1 MTAKAKLFLIFGGL
15 FLSFFILIIGSA
27 IFALF
32 ISPMLSVKSR
42 AELNRKRTA
51 ETSGTITTLSQFR
64 SQGDKY
70 RGSTFNSTFGYQY
83 VVSGVTYNGEK
94 QTSGSNDDEKK
105 KGLKIKVCYDPSDP
119 RSADFYYPEENKTCG
134 K

>member
-1 MTAKAKLFLIFGGL
+1 MTAKSKLFLVFGGA
-15 FLSFFILIIGSA
+15 FLIIFILIIGSG
-27 IFALF
+27 LF
-32 ISPMLSVKSR
+32 MFFVAPMLSGKKR
-42 AELNRKRTA
+42 AELNQKRTA
-51 ETSGTITTLSQFR
+51 ETIGTITTLSQFR

-83 VVSGVTYNGEK
+83 VVGGVTYNGER

-119 RSADFYYPEENKTCG
+119 KSSQFYYLEDNKTCG